1 MKEGHHHLSHHKG
14 DLGMIE
20 KIRVINRFQSEM
32 LADLLG
38 KMRAVREPGGTL
50 LDNSMLVY
58 GSAIRDGNRHDHDD
72 LPVILAGG
80 APAARPR
87 SARQRTRGTP
97 LANLF
102 VSMLGRMGMP
112 VDSFADSTGELKGI

>member
-1 MKEGHHHLSHHKG
+1 
-14 DLGMIE
+14 MIE
-20 KIRVINRFQSEM
+20 KIRRINQFQNET
-32 LADLLG
+32 LLDLLG
-38 KMRAVREPGGTL
+38 KLDAVEESDGTL

-80 APAARPR
+80 GRGTLDPGRLISAPK
-87 SARQRTRGTP
+87 GTP

-102 VSMLGRMGMP
+102 VSMLRRMDVP
-112 VDSFADSTGELKGI
+112 VESFADSTGELKGI